1 MIIDLNDPIY
11 SYDKLV
17 SDAKMLAQQYHTI
30 LQAVTIGKSHDNRD
44 IILLKLGEG
53 KQHIICCG
61 GVHGRENINPVVL
74 LRIIECYA
82 DLYINYKQQKLSLK
96 SRLKNPT
103 QNLRKEYEQL
113 QLGKCIYELLQTYT
127 ILTIPVLNPDGYEIA
142 LLGFET
148 IRNTKLR
155 ALCESKNIPGV
166 EWKLNARGID
176 INRNFPSKLWAEKFD
191 GDYPASENETKAL
204 IFTFHEYKSKGFID
218 FHSRG
223 KQIYYYRSQMSEHY
237 NNKQSEIAYR
247 LKRLTGYELVP
258 PDEEVGISD
267 TGGNT
272 VHYYAEHF
280 RRPALTLET
289 VEDEAAFPLDI
300 KYRLSTFEELKLV
313 IFKFAS
319 MII

>member
-1 MIIDLNDPIY
+1 MMIDLNDPIY

-17 SDAKMLAQQYHTI
+17 SDAKKLAQQYHTV
-30 LQAVTIGKSHDNRD
+30 LQDVTIGRSHDNRD
-44 IILLKLGEG
+44 ILLLKLGVG
-53 KQHIICCG
+53 KQHMICCG

-74 LRIIECYA
+74 LCIIEYYA
-82 DLYINYKQQKLSLK
+82 DLYTNYKQQKLSLK
-96 SRLKNPT
+96 NRLKNPT

-127 ILTIPVLNPDGYEIA
+127 ILIIPVLNPDGYEIA
-142 LLGFET
+142 LHGFGM
-148 IRNTKLR
+148 IRNAKLR
-155 ALCESKNIPGV
+155 MLCESMNIPSV
-166 EWKLNARGID
+166 EWKMNARGID
-176 INRNFPSKLWAEKFD
+176 VNRNFPSKFWVEKFE

-223 KQIYYYRSQMSEHY
+223 KQIYYYRNQMSEHY
-237 NNKQSEIAYR
+237 NNKQFEIAR
-247 LKRLTGYELVP
+247 RIMKITGYELVP
-258 PDEEVGISD
+258 PEGEIEPSD
-267 TGGNT
+267 SGGNT

-280 RRPALTLET
+280 KRPALTLET

-300 KYRLSTFEELKLV
+300 GYRISTFEDLKLV
-313 IFKFAS
+313 ILRFGS